1 MKYFTKAFIFLTA
14 VLAFF
19 SCSGGNIGGEC
30 NRQKTEKAASLRIV
44 NWNVQTFFDAQCD
57 GNEYSEFIKS
67 RRWGEEPYKERLR
80 RLCSVIREL
89 DADVFVMEELESASV
104 MHDISNFLAGEWNVK
119 KQYLYGCYAK
129 NEGSAIGCGV
139 LSRIPLENMR
149 VHNLDVRSES
159 EEMPRLRPLIEVSVV
174 CGNSDLVLLVNHW
187 KSKSGGAEV
196 TEKWRVREECVLA
209 ERICALLE
217 QDACVL
223 ALGDFNRD
231 ILEFEQGSAVAG
243 VSLRTNSGRVVQ
255 IQSPWF
261 DEDGLLLEPG
271 SYFFRDEW
279 SRIDNMFA
287 AGGARIVSFGAECSG
302 PWCEEITFVPK
313 KYTVW
318 NGEGYSDHLPVSCEV
333 EFF

>member
-119 KQYLYGCYAK
+119 SSIFTDAMQRMKEVQ
-129 NEGSAIGCGV
+129 SAAVFFRGF
-139 LSRIPLENMR
+139 
-149 VHNLDVRSES
+149 
-159 EEMPRLRPLIEVSVV
+159 RLKI
-174 CGNSDLVLLVNHW
+174 CAFTIW
-187 KSKSGGAEV
+187 M
-196 TEKWRVREECVLA
+196 CVLKVKK
-209 ERICALLE
+209 C
-217 QDACVL
+217 
-223 ALGDFNRD
+223 
-231 ILEFEQGSAVAG
+231 
-243 VSLRTNSGRVVQ
+243 
-255 IQSPWF
+255 
-261 DEDGLLLEPG
+261 PG
-271 SYFFRDEW
+271 
-279 SRIDNMFA
+279 
-287 AGGARIVSFGAECSG
+287 
-302 PWCEEITFVPK
+302 
-313 KYTVW
+313 
-318 NGEGYSDHLPVSCEV
+318 
-333 EFF
+333 